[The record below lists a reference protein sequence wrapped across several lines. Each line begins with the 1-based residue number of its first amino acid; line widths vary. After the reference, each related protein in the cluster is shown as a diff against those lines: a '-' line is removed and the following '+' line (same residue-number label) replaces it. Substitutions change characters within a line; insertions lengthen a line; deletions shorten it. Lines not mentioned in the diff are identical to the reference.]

1 MQDACPAVGS
11 LRGFQD
17 RVGGRRGEHRTGHGR
32 VQHAFSDEARVQGF
46 VPRSAAGN
54 EADLALGLRNGA
66 GDEIGR
72 VVNID
77 DVGVGQGESLQG
89 FADDGV
95 NIIDELLHGASLQN
109 AHLFL

>member
-1 MQDACPAVGS
+1 M
-11 LRGFQD
+11 
-17 RVGGRRGEHRTGHGR
+17 
-32 VQHAFSDEARVQGF
+32 QGF

-54 EADLALGLRNGA
+54 EANLALGLRNGA

-77 DVGVGQGESLQG
+77 EVGVGQGKSLQG